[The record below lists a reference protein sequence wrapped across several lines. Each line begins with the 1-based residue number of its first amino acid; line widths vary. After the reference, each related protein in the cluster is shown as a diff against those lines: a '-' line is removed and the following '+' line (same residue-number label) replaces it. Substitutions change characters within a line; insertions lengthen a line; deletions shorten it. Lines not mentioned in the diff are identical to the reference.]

1 MASGQA
7 PTEDVKGVVEG
18 ERGTPPPPRKK
29 LGRLYFADNLR
40 TYLITL
46 VVLHHLAIV
55 YTGAGAFYYVEPTPI
70 DQLALAVLVIFIAI
84 NQAYF
89 MGLLFLISA
98 YFSPGSLERKGVGRF
113 VKDRLIRL
121 GIPLLVVFFVLNPIA
136 AIGSYAMPAS
146 VSGITTPLSW
156 QAYPQLVGFGPMW
169 FVAMLLVFDVGFAIW
184 WAARR
189 NRMPR
194 QESSN
199 EPPRYRA
206 IAAFILVLALTS
218 YLSRIVIPIGEFVAG
233 FPTLSYLPQYVS
245 FFIIGI
251 VAVRHNWLRNVP
263 KSMGRAGFA
272 LVLVATIIVFPIAI
286 SGGATN
292 VAGYGSWQS
301 AVYAVWDS
309 TVAVG
314 MSLGLITLFRDRFNW
329 SGSFTRFLQ
338 RHSYTVY
345 VIQAPIIVFVVVALM
360 GLSLEHLLKFG
371 LAAVIT
377 VPLCFAAAYLVLK
390 IPFASRV
397 L

>member
-1 MASGQA
+1 MAVA
-7 PTEDVKGVVEG
+7 EG
-18 ERGTPPPPRKK
+18 ESGTTLPPRR
-29 LGRLYFADNLR
+29 LSDRLYFADNLR

-70 DQLALAVLVIFIAI
+70 DQLALAVLVIFIAL

-89 MGLLFLISA
+89 MGLLFLVSA

-121 GIPLLVVFFVLNPIA
+121 GIPLLIFFFVLNPIA

-169 FVAMLLVFDVGFAIW
+169 FVAMLLVFDIGFTIW

-218 YLSRIVIPIGEFVAG
+218 YLIRIVIPIGEFVAG
-233 FPTLSYLPQYVS
+233 FPTLSYLPQYFS

-263 KSMGRAGFA
+263 KSMGQAGFA

>member
-1 MASGQA
+1 MPAGRPSK
-7 PTEDVKGVVEG
+7 EDVMAVAEG
-18 ERGTPPPPRKK
+18 ESGTTLPPRR
-29 LGRLYFADNLR
+29 LSDRLYFADNLR

-70 DQLALAVLVIFIAI
+70 DQLALAVLVIFIAL

-121 GIPLLVVFFVLNPIA
+121 GIPLLIFFFVLNPIA

-156 QAYPQLVGFGPMW
+156 QAYPQLVGVGPMW
-169 FVAMLLVFDVGFAIW
+169 FVAMLLVFDIGFAIW

-218 YLSRIVIPIGEFVAG
+218 YLIRIVIPIGEFVAG

-314 MSLGLITLFRDRFNW
+314 MSLGLITLFRERFNW
-329 SGSFTRFLQ
+329 SGSFTLFLQ

-345 VIQAPIIVFVVVALM
+345 VIQAPIIVFVAVALT

>member
-1 MASGQA
+1 MAVA
-7 PTEDVKGVVEG
+7 EG
-18 ERGTPPPPRKK
+18 ESGTTLPPRR
-29 LGRLYFADNLR
+29 LSDRLYFADNLR

-70 DQLALAVLVIFIAI
+70 DQLALAVLVIFIAL

-121 GIPLLVVFFVLNPIA
+121 GIPLLIFFFVLNPIA

-156 QAYPQLVGFGPMW
+156 QAYPQLVGVGPMW
-169 FVAMLLVFDVGFAIW
+169 FVAMLLVFDIGFAIW

-218 YLSRIVIPIGEFVAG
+218 YLIRIVIPIGEFVAG

-314 MSLGLITLFRDRFNW
+314 MSLGLITLFRERFNW
-329 SGSFTRFLQ
+329 SGSFTLFLQ

>member
-7 PTEDVKGVVEG
+7 PADDAKGVVEG
-18 ERGTPPPPRKK
+18 ERGTPPPPRK
-29 LGRLYFADNLR
+29 LSDRLYFADNLR
-40 TYLITL
+40 TFLITL

-98 YFSPGSLERKGVGRF
+98 YFSPGSLDHKGARRF

-121 GIPLLVVFFVLNPIA
+121 GIPLVIFFFVLNPIA

-169 FVAMLLVFDVGFAIW
+169 FVAMLLVFDIGFAIW

-218 YLSRIVIPIGEFVAG
+218 YLIRIVIPIGEFVAG

-301 AVYAVWDS
+301 AVYAAWDS

-345 VIQAPIIVFVVVALM
+345 VIQAPVIVFVVFALM